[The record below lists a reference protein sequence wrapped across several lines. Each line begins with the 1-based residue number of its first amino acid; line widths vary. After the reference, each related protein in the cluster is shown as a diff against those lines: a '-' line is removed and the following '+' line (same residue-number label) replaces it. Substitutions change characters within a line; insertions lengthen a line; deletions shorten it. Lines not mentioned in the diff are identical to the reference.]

1 MISIAWVIS
10 FDNCEDLSFVRAA
23 LRSGYVE
30 GEEVEVRL
38 VPAWDGK
45 GEDRCGEEDD
55 VAVPRV

>member
-1 MISIAWVIS
+1 
-10 FDNCEDLSFVRAA
+10 LSFVKAA

-30 GEEVEVRL
+30 GEEVEVRE

-45 GEDRCGEEDD
+45 GDDRCGDEEE